1 MLIDG
6 IQLTPASVGAANG
19 IATLD
24 AGGKIAAGQVP
35 PIAIRDTYVAATQVA
50 MLALPVQKGDIVVR
64 SDLSKTFVLQ
74 GTDPTILTDWV
85 ELASSQAVTA
95 ADAATSTTNF
105 TGALSSSDNTVQK
118 ALSTLDGALG
128 NVNAALTAIVG

>member
-6 IQLTPASVGAANG
+6 IQLTPAAVGTANG
-19 IATLD
+19 IASLD
-24 AGGKIAAGQVP
+24 SAGKIAAAQVP
-35 PIAIRDTYVAATQVA
+35 SIAIRDTYVAISQVA

-74 GTDPTILTDWV
+74 GNDPTVLTDWV
-85 ELASSQAVTA
+85 ELASTQSVTA
-95 ADAATSTTNF
+95 ADAAASTTNF
-105 TGALSSSDNTVQK
+105 TGTLSAADNTVQK
-118 ALSTLDGALG
+118 ALVTLDGALG